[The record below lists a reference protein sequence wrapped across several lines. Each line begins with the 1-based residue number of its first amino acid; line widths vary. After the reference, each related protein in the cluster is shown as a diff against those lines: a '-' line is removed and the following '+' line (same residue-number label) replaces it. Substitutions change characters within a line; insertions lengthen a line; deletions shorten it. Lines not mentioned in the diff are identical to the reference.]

1 MLVFFYDDANLE
13 IFDVLYIERKRSRCV
28 TPKRPF
34 HILTK
39 RLSGFCEIAFSDV
52 EFQPTTNNL
61 LYIPPSTEYVRKSD
75 VDEVIIAIH
84 FNINNKSI
92 YEPMLIDVDS
102 KVCDEVFKKIYDI
115 WAEKSIGYKYKCMAL
130 IYDYLSN
137 VIVKKDVS
145 RNYIKLEKSIR
156 FIEKNICEKIYIGD
170 LAKISGMCES
180 YYRRLFKKELG
191 ISPVEYINK
200 LRISMAKEKIISGY
214 YNMSEISEMCGF
226 SEQKYFNK
234 IYKEETNLSPTEY
247 KNFVMGY

>member
-1 MLVFFYDDANLE
+1 MRGVMLMFFCDDANLE
-13 IFDVLYIERKRSRCV
+13 ILDVLYIKRKRSRCV

-39 RLSGFCEIAFSDV
+39 RLSGCCEITFSHED
-52 EFQPTTNNL
+52 FQPATDNL
-61 LYIPPSTEYVRKSD
+61 LYIPPNCEYTRKSD
-75 VDEVIIAIH
+75 MDEIIIAIH
-84 FNINNKSI
+84 FNITNKSI

-102 KVCDEVFKKIYDI
+102 KVCDDVFKNIYDI
-115 WAEKSIGYKYKCMAL
+115 WSEKSFGYKYKCMAL

-137 VIVKKDVS
+137 VLVKNDIS
-145 RNYIKLEKSIR
+145 RNYVKIEKSIR
-156 FIEKNICEKIYIGD
+156 FIEKNICEKIHIGD
-170 LAKISGMCES
+170 LAEMSCMCES

-234 IYKEETNLSPTEY
+234 IRNLR
-247 KNFVMGY
+247 KAVVKVCKHL